1 MPDHKLTIGQPKV
14 TYNKITLFP
23 GPPVRREQVNLG
35 VIRCIEEARGGRV
48 LKYLGLFVRVWI
60 LVFDAT
66 RTS

>member
-1 MPDHKLTIGQPKV
+1 MPDHKLTGVIGQPKV

-48 LKYLGLFVRVWI
+48 I
-60 LVFDAT
+60 
-66 RTS
+66 